1 MILLTADITTV
12 KITNCSLTNKGE
24 IMKKNIYTLIITLVP
39 VIMLMVPLATLVLY
53 VLFGIDVAA
62 VITLGAVTFIRKL
75 RKKDLLFVP
84 RFVLVLVL
92 FNIAL
97 VVSLSRNILTTEAFE
112 NQNKISSLL
121 FEKNTSTINIII
133 SVVIFLCLTITGLII
148 GNTGKNRLK
157 NQWESVKNE
166 GNKEKIEFY
175 GSLDGSFR
183 FLNGAFIFILFIT
196 AVIFLGGTLAGNL
209 RYGKAMID
217 CIKENVML
225 AIGTSIVFQALNICC
240 SFIVSNCF
248 ERFEQQT

>member
-248 ERFEQQT
+248 EWFEQ

>member
-39 VIMLMVPLATLVLY
+39 VIMLMVPLAKPVLY

-62 VITLGAVTFIRKL
+62 VIALGAITLIRKL

-84 RFVLVLVL
+84 RFVLVWVL

-183 FLNGAFIFILFIT
+183 FLNGAFVFVLFIT
-196 AVIFLGGTLAGNL
+196 AVIFLGGSLTGNL

-225 AIGTSIVFQALNICC
+225 AMGTSIVFQALNICC

-248 ERFEQQT
+248 EWFEQ

>member
-1 MILLTADITTV
+1 MAW
-12 KITNCSLTNKGE
+12 
-24 IMKKNIYTLIITLVP
+24 
-39 VIMLMVPLATLVLY
+39 VI
-53 VLFGIDVAA
+53 
-62 VITLGAVTFIRKL
+62 
-75 RKKDLLFVP
+75 
-84 RFVLVLVL
+84 

-97 VVSLSRNILTTEAFE
+97 VVSLSRNIITTEVFE
-112 NQNKISSLL
+112 NQNLISSLI
-121 FEKNTSTINIII
+121 FEKNTSITNIIV
-133 SVVIFLCLTITGLII
+133 SSVIFLCLTITGLII

-157 NQWESVKNE
+157 KQWESVKNE

-196 AVIFLGGTLAGNL
+196 AVIFLGGSLTGNF

-225 AIGTSIVFQALNICC
+225 AMETSIVFQALNICC

-248 ERFEQQT
+248 EWFEQ

>member
-183 FLNGAFIFILFIT
+183 FLNGAFIFIIFIT
-196 AVIFLGGTLAGNL
+196 AVIFLGGTLTGNL

-248 ERFEQQT
+248 ERFEQ

>member
-1 MILLTADITTV
+1 
-12 KITNCSLTNKGE
+12 
-24 IMKKNIYTLIITLVP
+24 MKKNIYTLIIALVL
-39 VIMLMVPLATLVLY
+39 VIMLMVPLATPVLY

-84 RFVLVLVL
+84 RFVLVWVL

-157 NQWESVKNE
+157 NQWESVKNG

-196 AVIFLGGTLAGNL
+196 AVIFLGGTLTGNL

-248 ERFEQQT
+248 EWFKQ

>member
-1 MILLTADITTV
+1 MILLTADIV
-12 KITNCSLTNKGE
+12 IQKIMNCSLINKE
-24 IMKKNIYTLIITLVP
+24 EVMKKYIYTLIIALVP
-39 VIMLMVPLATLVLY
+39 VIMLMVPLATPILY

-62 VITLGAVTFIRKL
+62 VIALGAVTFIRKL

-84 RFVLVLVL
+84 RFVLVWVL

-112 NQNKISSLL
+112 NQNLISSLI
-121 FEKNTSTINIII
+121 FEKNTSITNVIV
-133 SVVIFLCLTITGLII
+133 SSVIFLCLTITGLIL

-157 NQWESVKNE
+157 EQWKSVKNE

-175 GSLDGSFR
+175 GSLDGSYR

-196 AVIFLGGTLAGNL
+196 AVIFLGGTLTGNL

-248 ERFEQQT
+248 ERFEQ

>member
-1 MILLTADITTV
+1 M
-12 KITNCSLTNKGE
+12 NCSLINKE
-24 IMKKNIYTLIITLVP
+24 EVMKKYIYTLIIALVP
-39 VIMLMVPLATLVLY
+39 VIMLMVPLATPILY

-62 VITLGAVTFIRKL
+62 VIALGAVTFIRKL
-75 RKKDLLFVP
+75 KKKDLLFVP
-84 RFVLVLVL
+84 RFVLVWGL

-112 NQNKISSLL
+112 NQNLISSLI
-121 FEKNTSTINIII
+121 FEKNTSITNIIV
-133 SVVIFLCLTITGLII
+133 SSVIFLCLTITGLIL

-157 NQWESVKNE
+157 EQWESVKNE

-175 GSLDGSFR
+175 GSLDGSYR
-183 FLNGAFIFILFIT
+183 FLNGAFVFILFIT
-196 AVIFLGGTLAGNL
+196 AVIFLGGTLTGNL

-225 AIGTSIVFQALNICC
+225 AIGTSIVFQALNTCC

-248 ERFEQQT
+248 ERFEQ

>member
-1 MILLTADITTV
+1 MS
-12 KITNCSLTNKGE
+12 CSLINKGE
-24 IMKKNIYTLIITLVP
+24 IMKKNIYTLIIALIP
-39 VIMLMVPLATLVLY
+39 VIMLMVPLVNPVLY

-62 VITLGAVTFIRKL
+62 VIALGAVTFIRKL

-84 RFVLVLVL
+84 RFVLVWVL

-112 NQNKISSLL
+112 NQNKISSFL
-121 FEKNTSTINIII
+121 FGKNTSTINIII
-133 SVVIFLCLTITGLII
+133 SVVIFLGLTITGLII

-183 FLNGAFIFILFIT
+183 FLNGTFVFVIFITL
-196 AVIFLGGTLAGNL
+196 VIFFGGTLVGNL
-209 RYGKAMID
+209 RYGKSMID
-217 CIKENVML
+217 CIKENVLL
-225 AIGTSIVFQALNICC
+225 AMGTSIVFQTLNICC
-240 SFIVSNCF
+240 NFIVSNCF
-248 ERFEQQT
+248 EWFEQ

>member
-1 MILLTADITTV
+1 
-12 KITNCSLTNKGE
+12 
-24 IMKKNIYTLIITLVP
+24 MKKNIYTLIIALVP
-39 VIMLMVPLATLVLY
+39 VIMLMVPLATPVLY

-62 VITLGAVTFIRKL
+62 VIALGAVTFIRKL

-84 RFVLVLVL
+84 RFVLVWVL

-196 AVIFLGGTLAGNL
+196 AVIFLGGTLTGNL
-209 RYGKAMID
+209 RYGKVMID
-217 CIKENVML
+217 SIKENVIL

-248 ERFEQQT
+248 EWFEQ

>member
-183 FLNGAFIFILFIT
+183 FLNGAFIFIIFIT

-248 ERFEQQT
+248 EWFEQ

>member
-24 IMKKNIYTLIITLVP
+24 IMKKNIYTLIIALVP
-39 VIMLMVPLATLVLY
+39 VIMLMVPLAKPVLY

-62 VITLGAVTFIRKL
+62 VIALGAITLIRKL

-84 RFVLVLVL
+84 RFVLVWVL

-183 FLNGAFIFILFIT
+183 FLNGAFVFVLFIT
-196 AVIFLGGTLAGNL
+196 AVIFLGGTLTGNL

-225 AIGTSIVFQALNICC
+225 AMGTSIVFQALNICC

-248 ERFEQQT
+248 EWFEQ

>member
-1 MILLTADITTV
+1 
-12 KITNCSLTNKGE
+12 
-24 IMKKNIYTLIITLVP
+24 MKKYIYTLIIALVP
-39 VIMLMVPLATLVLY
+39 AIMLMVPLATPILY

-84 RFVLVLVL
+84 RFVLVWVL

-112 NQNKISSLL
+112 NQNLISSLI
-121 FEKNTSTINIII
+121 FEKNTSITNIIV
-133 SVVIFLCLTITGLII
+133 SSVIFLCLTITGLIL

-157 NQWESVKNE
+157 EQWESVKNE

-175 GSLDGSFR
+175 GSLDGSYR

-196 AVIFLGGTLAGNL
+196 AVIFLGGTLTGNL

-225 AIGTSIVFQALNICC
+225 AIGTSIVFQTLNICC

-248 ERFEQQT
+248 ERFEQ

>member
-24 IMKKNIYTLIITLVP
+24 IMKKNIYTLIIALVP
-39 VIMLMVPLATLVLY
+39 VIMLMVPLANPVLY

-62 VITLGAVTFIRKL
+62 VIALGAVTFIRKL
-75 RKKDLLFVP
+75 RKKNFLFIP
-84 RFVLVLVL
+84 RFVLAWVI

-97 VVSLSRNILTTEAFE
+97 VVSLSRNIITTEAFE
-112 NQNKISSLL
+112 NQNLISSLI
-121 FEKNTSTINIII
+121 FEKNTSITNIIV
-133 SVVIFLCLTITGLII
+133 SSAIFLCLTITGLIL

-157 NQWESVKNE
+157 EQWESVKNE

-183 FLNGAFIFILFIT
+183 FLKGAFVFVLFIT
-196 AVIFLGGTLAGNL
+196 AVIFLGGTLTGNL

-225 AIGTSIVFQALNICC
+225 AMGTSIVFQALNICC

-248 ERFEQQT
+248 EWFEQ

>member
-1 MILLTADITTV
+1 MILLTADIFIQKTMS
-12 KITNCSLTNKGE
+12 CSLINKGE
-24 IMKKNIYTLIITLVP
+24 IMKKNIYTLIIALIP
-39 VIMLMVPLATLVLY
+39 VIMLMVPLVTPALY

-62 VITLGAVTFIRKL
+62 VIALGAVTFIRKL

-84 RFVLVLVL
+84 RFVLVWVL

-112 NQNKISSLL
+112 NQNKISSFL

-133 SVVIFLCLTITGLII
+133 SVVIFLGLTITGLSI

-183 FLNGAFIFILFIT
+183 FLNGAFVIIIFITL
-196 AVIFLGGTLAGNL
+196 VIFFGGTLVGNL
-209 RYGKAMID
+209 RYGKSMID
-217 CIKENVML
+217 CIKENVLL
-225 AIGTSIVFQALNICC
+225 AMGTGIVFQALNICC
-240 SFIVSNCF
+240 NFIVSNCF
-248 ERFEQQT
+248 EWFEQ

>member
-1 MILLTADITTV
+1 MILLTVDITTV

-39 VIMLMVPLATLVLY
+39 VIMLMVPLAKPVLY
-53 VLFGIDVAA
+53 VLFAIDVAA
-62 VITLGAVTFIRKL
+62 VIALGAITLIRKL

-84 RFVLVLVL
+84 RFVLVWVL

-112 NQNKISSLL
+112 NQNKISSRL

-183 FLNGAFIFILFIT
+183 FLNGAFVFVLFIT
-196 AVIFLGGTLAGNL
+196 AVIFLGGSLTGNL

-225 AIGTSIVFQALNICC
+225 AMGTSIVFQALNICC

-248 ERFEQQT
+248 EWFEQ

>member
-248 ERFEQQT
+248 ERFEQ

>member
-1 MILLTADITTV
+1 
-12 KITNCSLTNKGE
+12 
-24 IMKKNIYTLIITLVP
+24 MKKNIYTLIITLVP
-39 VIMLMVPLATLVLY
+39 VIMLMVPLAKPVLY

-62 VITLGAVTFIRKL
+62 VSALGAITLIRKL

-84 RFVLVLVL
+84 RFVLVWVL

-133 SVVIFLCLTITGLII
+133 SVVIFLCLTITGLIL

-157 NQWESVKNE
+157 EQWESVKNE

-183 FLNGAFIFILFIT
+183 FLNGAFIFIIFIT
-196 AVIFLGGTLAGNL
+196 AVIFLGGTLTGNL

-225 AIGTSIVFQALNICC
+225 AMGTSIVFQALNICC

-248 ERFEQQT
+248 EWFEQ

>member
-1 MILLTADITTV
+1 MILLTADIV
-12 KITNCSLTNKGE
+12 IQKIMNCSLINKE
-24 IMKKNIYTLIITLVP
+24 EVMKKYIYTLIIALVP
-39 VIMLMVPLATLVLY
+39 VIMLMVSLATPILY

-62 VITLGAVTFIRKL
+62 VIALGAVTFIRKL

-84 RFVLVLVL
+84 RFVLVWVL

-112 NQNKISSLL
+112 NQNLISSLI
-121 FEKNTSTINIII
+121 FEKNTSITNIIV
-133 SVVIFLCLTITGLII
+133 SSVIFLCLTIIGLIL

-157 NQWESVKNE
+157 EQWESVKNE

-175 GSLDGSFR
+175 GGLDGSYR

-196 AVIFLGGTLAGNL
+196 AVIFLGGTLTGNL

-248 ERFEQQT
+248 ERFEQ

>member
-39 VIMLMVPLATLVLY
+39 VIMLMVPLATPVLY

-62 VITLGAVTFIRKL
+62 VIALGAVTFIRKL
-75 RKKDLLFVP
+75 RKKNFLFIP
-84 RFVLVLVL
+84 RFVLAWVI

-121 FEKNTSTINIII
+121 FEKDTSTINIII

-196 AVIFLGGTLAGNL
+196 AVIFLGGTLTGNL

-248 ERFEQQT
+248 EWFEQ

>member
-1 MILLTADITTV
+1 
-12 KITNCSLTNKGE
+12 
-24 IMKKNIYTLIITLVP
+24 
-39 VIMLMVPLATLVLY
+39 MVW
-53 VLFGIDVAA
+53 
-62 VITLGAVTFIRKL
+62 
-75 RKKDLLFVP
+75 
-84 RFVLVLVL
+84 VL

-196 AVIFLGGTLAGNL
+196 AVIFLGGTLTGNL
-209 RYGKAMID
+209 KYGKAMVD
-217 CIKENVML
+217 CIKENVIL

-248 ERFEQQT
+248 EWFEQ

>member
-225 AIGTSIVFQALNICC
+225 AMGTSIVFQALNICC

-248 ERFEQQT
+248 ERFEQ